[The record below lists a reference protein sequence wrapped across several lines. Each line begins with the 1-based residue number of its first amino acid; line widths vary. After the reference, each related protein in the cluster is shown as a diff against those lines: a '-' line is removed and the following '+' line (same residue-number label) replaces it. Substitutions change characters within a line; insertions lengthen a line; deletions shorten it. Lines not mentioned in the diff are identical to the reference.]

1 MSIDRLMRLEPA
13 TRAGMVKPGD
23 PTPWGPA
30 QHVERLAD
38 GIELVETASHGG
50 IKLSAV
56 RLGAMPAAARTSDG
70 WYEEDCEACWPL
82 SRFRAEIGLDA
93 DPRNRETVD
102 VTLNHYMHDFSRC
115 RMAGH

>member
-1 MSIDRLMRLEPA
+1 MSIDRLLRLKPVE
-13 TRAGMVKPGD
+13 RAGMVKPGD

-38 GIELVETASHGG
+38 GIELVSTPSHGG
-50 IKLSAV
+50 IKLSAP
-56 RLGAMPAAARTSDG
+56 RLGAMPPTARTDDG

-82 SRFRAEIGLDA
+82 RAFATDCGLSDK
-93 DPRNRETVD
+93 NREGVD
-102 VTLNHYMHDFSRC
+102 VILSHYKHDFSRC